1 MAWRKLVGLA
11 LAASLAAAAIFAG
24 RNPDFEDACGADA
37 TLFCPGELGGQL
49 VGCLA
54 QNQSKLSPKCSYYGA
69 SLWPCAAEAQAQCA
83 LSDVGNGSLKQC
95 LMSRPQ
101 ALSPACLEGLKLTKA
116 STSAPR

>member
-1 MAWRKLVGLA
+1 MGLA

-54 QNQSKLSPKCSYYGA
+54 QNQSKLSPKCQDYGA
-69 SLWPCAAEAQAQCA
+69 SLWPCASEAQSQCA

-95 LMSRPQ
+95 LMSREQ
-101 ALSPACLEGLKLTKA
+101 ALSQACREGLKTTKA
-116 STSAPR
+116 STGAPR